1 MFKMNTMG
9 DYHDLYLK
17 TDILLLADV
26 FETFVGRCL
35 YYYGLDLCH
44 YFSSPQSSWDGMFKM
59 IEVELERIFQTLTCI
74 YFLKKKMRGGIFY
87 TTIRFSKT
95 NSK

>member
-44 YFSSPQSSWDGMFKM
+44 YFSSPQSSWDGMLKV
-59 IEVELERIFQTLTCI
+59 IEVELERISDIDMYLLFKKENERR
-74 YFLKKKMRGGIFY
+74 YFLHYYKI
-87 TTIRFSKT
+87 
-95 NSK
+95 